1 MSHTSLS
8 IFNRNI
14 WAKAA
19 CSAHVWRRVA
29 PIFWAK
35 LTSGRLVSRMEE
47 THVWADARERELWLE
62 FQKQMDSK
70 DTSHW
75 LYGSSGGNGRPV
87 DLGYWMGFKISEAY
101 FKNAA
106 DKKHSGARYAP
117 DKRLQRVLEGEPVCR
132 EV

>member
-1 MSHTSLS
+1 MLC
-8 IFNRNI
+8 
-14 WAKAA
+14 A
-19 CSAHVWRRVA
+19 CLAEGSAD
-29 PIFWAK
+29 FLGK

-106 DKKHSGARYAP
+106 DKKHAVRDMLLIKDCKEFLKASRYA
-117 DKRLQRVLEGEPVCR
+117 